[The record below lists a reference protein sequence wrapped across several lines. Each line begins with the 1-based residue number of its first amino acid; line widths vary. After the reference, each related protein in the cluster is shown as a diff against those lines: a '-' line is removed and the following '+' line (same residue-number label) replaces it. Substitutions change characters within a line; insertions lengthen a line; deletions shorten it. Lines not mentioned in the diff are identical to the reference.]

1 MIVDDH
7 RVVRQG
13 LEMLLGQI
21 DDIEVVESCGGGT
34 AAIHWLQRYEAD
46 VVLMDLAMPDLGGV
60 EATRQI
66 RQQFPGVEVL
76 VLTSFLEEQLLRD
89 ALEAGACG
97 YLLKKIDRDDLAAAI
112 RAAARGQA
120 TVDPEALPLLFR
132 PSAPRVGDD
141 LTGRERDVLALL
153 VDGLT
158 NDDIAGTLGIS
169 IGTVRV
175 YVSNVLAKLDVDN
188 RTAAAVTAVQHG
200 LVGAYEAGG
209 GVDGFGRRGTR

>member
-1 MIVDDH
+1 
-7 RVVRQG
+7 
-13 LEMLLGQI
+13 MLLGQI
-21 DDIEVVESCGGGT
+21 DDIQVVESCGGGT
-34 AAIHWLQRYEAD
+34 AAVHWLQSHQAD

-66 RQQFPGVEVL
+66 RRQHPGVEVL
-76 VLTSFLEEQLLRD
+76 VLTSFLDEQLLRD

-97 YLLKKIDRDDLAAAI
+97 YLLKKIDRDDLATAI

-132 PSAPRVGDD
+132 PSAPRIGDD

-153 VDGLT
+153 VDGRT
-158 NDDIAGTLGIS
+158 NDDIAGALGIS

-175 YVSNVLAKLDVDN
+175 YVSNVLAKLGVDN

-200 LVGAYEAGG
+200 LVGTEGSGSAA
-209 GVDGFGRRGTR
+209 DGIGRRGAR